1 MKAQVRTVAVPA
13 EKSDFDDGKALT
25 EIMVKSFAEAAR
37 EAVAE
42 NDRLGI
48 ATHGGAGGVVVER
61 KPAAIKQTSG
71 G

>member
-1 MKAQVRTVAVPA
+1 MKANVRTAPAPA
-13 EKSDFDDGKALT
+13 EKTVFDDGKALT
-25 EIMVKSFAEAAR
+25 EIMVEAFAQAAR

-61 KPAAIKQTSG
+61 EPQKPSG

>member
-1 MKAQVRTVAVPA
+1 MDGNIRTSSAPE
-13 EKSDFDDGKALT
+13 EKTVFDDGKVLT
-25 EIMVKSFAEAAR
+25 EIMIKSFAQAAR

-48 ATHGGAGGVVVER
+48 ATHGGSGGVVVER
-61 KPAAIKQTSG
+61 KPHKPSG